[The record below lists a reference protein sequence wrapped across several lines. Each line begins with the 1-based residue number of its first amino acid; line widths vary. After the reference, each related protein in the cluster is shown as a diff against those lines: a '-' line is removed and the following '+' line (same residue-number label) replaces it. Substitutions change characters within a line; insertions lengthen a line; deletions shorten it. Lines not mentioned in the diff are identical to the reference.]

1 MHEKKAILL
10 YCEQLDGRVIVLLNL
25 SQLSM
30 DGPVL
35 RDIQILIGWLKI
47 YPYTSPADNLNELY
61 MYLCTYRHLNI

>member
-35 RDIQILIGWLKI
+35 RDIQILLGWLLKI
-47 YPYTSPADNLNELY
+47 YPYTVHHQQITSTSY
-61 MYLCTYRHLNI
+61 ICIGI